1 MDSKLISFVKE
12 PFVMAQSDNGKG
24 YMYAGYGWPVHRL
37 AWFSYAY
44 DALINGRAEQLL
56 DGILSIPEEA
66 FSFLLIVLS
75 STIFW
80 TGFMYIFKEVG
91 IIDFISLAIKPLF
104 KKIMPNLKDKEA
116 IEYLS
121 MNIAANMF
129 GLGFAATPSGLKGI
143 KRLKQLSNM
152 PEGVASDEMIT
163 FLVLNTAGVT
173 LLPTTVIS
181 IRKSYGSKTP
191 TDFVLYAIISTFA
204 ACVFGLLADKILRK
218 PYKVKI

>member
-1 MDSKLISFVKE
+1 M
-12 PFVMAQSDNGKG
+12 GKIWAFIIAIASV
-24 YMYAGYGWPVHRL
+24 Y
-37 AWFSYAY
+37 
-44 DALINGRAEQLL
+44 ALINGRAEQLL

-143 KRLKQLSNM
+143 KRLKKLSNM

>member
-1 MDSKLISFVKE
+1 MGKIWAFLIAISSV
-12 PFVMAQSDNGKG
+12 
-24 YMYAGYGWPVHRL
+24 YAIV
-37 AWFSYAY
+37 
-44 DALINGRAEQLL
+44 NGRAEQLL
-56 DGILSIPEEA
+56 DAILSIPKE
-66 FSFLLIVLS
+66 SFDFLVIVLS

-91 IIDFISLAIKPLF
+91 IIDFISLAIKPVF
-104 KKIMPNLKDKEA
+104 KLIMPNLKDKEA

-143 KRLKQLSNM
+143 KRLKEISTM
-152 PEGVASDEMIT
+152 PEGVASNEMIT

-181 IRKSYGSKTP
+181 IRKSYGSSSP
-191 TDFVLYAIISTFA
+191 TDFVLYAIIGTMMS
-204 ACVFGLLADKILRK
+204 CVFGLLADKMLRK
-218 PYKVKI
+218 PYRIKQ

>member
-1 MDSKLISFVKE
+1 MGIIWAVLIAFS
-12 PFVMAQSDNGKG
+12 SI
-24 YMYAGYGWPVHRL
+24 YA
-37 AWFSYAY
+37 
-44 DALINGRAEQLL
+44 ICTGRIENLL
-56 DGILSIPEEA
+56 DGILAIPKE
-66 FSFLLIVLS
+66 SFDFLFIVLS

-80 TGFMYIFKEVG
+80 TGFMHIFKEVG
-91 IIDFISLAIKPLF
+91 IIDFISLAIRPVF
-104 KKIMPNLKDKEA
+104 KLIMPTLKDKEA

>member
-1 MDSKLISFVKE
+1 MGKIWAFLISF
-12 PFVMAQSDNGKG
+12 SCI
-24 YMYAGYGWPVHRL
+24 YGVITNR
-37 AWFSYAY
+37 S
-44 DALINGRAEQLL
+44 EQLL
-56 DGILSIPEEA
+56 DGILSIPQE
-66 FSFLLIVLS
+66 SFDFLIIVLS

-91 IIDFISLAIKPLF
+91 IVDFISLAIKPVF
-104 KKIMPNLKDKEA
+104 KLIMPNLKDKEA

-143 KRLKQLSNM
+143 KRLKEISTM
-152 PEGVASDEMIT
+152 PEGVASNEMIT

-191 TDFVLYAIISTFA
+191 TDFVLFAIIGTLMS
-204 ACVFGLLADKILRK
+204 CIFGLLADKILRR
-218 PYKVKI
+218 PYEVRQW

>member
-1 MDSKLISFVKE
+1 MGKIWAFLIITASL
-12 PFVMAQSDNGKG
+12 
-24 YMYAGYGWPVHRL
+24 YAL
-37 AWFSYAY
+37 FT
-44 DALINGRAEQLL
+44 GRHEALL
-56 DGILSIPEEA
+56 DGILSIPQEA
-66 FSFLLIVLS
+66 FDFLIIVLS

-91 IIDFISLAIKPLF
+91 IIDFISLAIKPIF

-143 KRLKQLSNM
+143 KRLKEISTM

-181 IRKSYGSKTP
+181 IRKSYGSKSP
-191 TDFVLYAIISTFA
+191 TDFVLFAIISTMMS
-204 ACVFGLLADKILRK
+204 CVFGLLADKILRK
-218 PYKVKI
+218 PYRIKQ

>member
-1 MDSKLISFVKE
+1 MGKIWAFLIAVSGIYAIFT
-12 PFVMAQSDNGKG
+12 GKT
-24 YMYAGYGWPVHRL
+24 
-37 AWFSYAY
+37 
-44 DALINGRAEQLL
+44 EQLL
-56 DGILSIPEEA
+56 DGILSVPDES

-80 TGFMYIFKEVG
+80 TGFMNIFKEVG
-91 IIDFISLAIKPLF
+91 IVDFISLAIRPIF

-143 KRLKQLSNM
+143 KRLKELSTM

-173 LLPTTVIS
+173 LIPTTVIS
-181 IRKSYGSKTP
+181 IRKSYGSQNP
-191 TDFVLYAIISTFA
+191 TDFVLYAILSTLM
-204 ACVFGLLADKILRK
+204 ACVFGLLADKVLRR
-218 PYKVKI
+218 PYKVKL

>member
-1 MDSKLISFVKE
+1 MGKIWGGIILIASV
-12 PFVMAQSDNGKG
+12 
-24 YMYAGYGWPVHRL
+24 YA
-37 AWFSYAY
+37 
-44 DALINGRAEQLL
+44 IIMGRVELLL
-56 DGILSIPEEA
+56 DGILSIPDESFA
-66 FSFLLIVLS
+66 FLLIVIS

-104 KKIMPNLKDKEA
+104 RKIMPNLKDQEA

-143 KRLKQLSNM
+143 KRLKELSPM

-173 LLPTTVIS
+173 LIPTTVIS
-181 IRKSYGSKTP
+181 IRKSFGSKTP
-191 TDFVLYAIISTFA
+191 TDFVLFAIISTLC
-204 ACVFGLLADKILRK
+204 ACIFGLLADKILRR
-218 PYKVKI
+218 PYKDDH